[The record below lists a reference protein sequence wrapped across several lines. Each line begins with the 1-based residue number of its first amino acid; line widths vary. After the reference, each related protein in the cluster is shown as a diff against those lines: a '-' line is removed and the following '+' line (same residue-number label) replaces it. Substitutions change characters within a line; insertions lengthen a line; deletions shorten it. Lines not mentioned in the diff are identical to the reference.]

1 MRALIVDDERL
12 ARRRVRRLLERTG
25 RVEVVGECRNGEE
38 AVEAIRSS
46 PSDIVFLDVQ
56 MADRDGFGVIEQ
68 VGPALM
74 PPVVFVTAY
83 EEYAVRAF
91 ESQALDYLLKPIRLE
106 RLEDTL
112 NRLDRIH
119 AVENWDRRLE
129 RLLEERRFRTRSP
142 SRSPRLVVR
151 DRGRYSFVSL
161 AEVDFIRSEG
171 NYVRLHTGTRSCLL
185 RETMDRLEE
194 SLDPDRFLRIHRCT
208 IVKLG
213 SVVELVPSLPG
224 GLIVGLRDGT
234 QLKVSRGYGPR
245 VRHLLDGSR

>member
-25 RVEVVGECRNGEE
+25 RVEVVGECWNAQE
-38 AVEAIRSS
+38 AIEAIRSL
-46 PSDIVFLDVQ
+46 PSDVVFLDVQ
-56 MADRDGFGVIEQ
+56 MSDRDGFAVIEG

-91 ESQALDYLLKPIRLE
+91 ESQALDYLLKPIRFE

-112 NRLDRIH
+112 NRLEQIQASEH
-119 AVENWDRRLE
+119 WNQRLE
-129 RLLEERRFRTRSP
+129 RLLEEWRSRTR
-142 SRSPRLVVR
+142 SRSPRLVVP
-151 DRGRYSFVSL
+151 DRGKYSFVPL

-171 NYVRLHTGTRSCLL
+171 NYVRLHTGTRTYLL
-185 RETMDRLEE
+185 RETMDRLEKR
-194 SLDPDRFLRIHRCT
+194 LDPDRFVRIHRST
-208 IVKLG
+208 IVKLD
-213 SVVELVPSLPG
+213 SVVELFPSIRG

-234 QLKVSRGYGPR
+234 ELKVSRAHGPSFR
-245 VRHLLDGSR
+245 RLLDGSP